1 MTAGRTHDT
10 CHNRMSRIAD
20 YYAGKAVFV
29 TGATGLV
36 GRVLVEKLLR
46 DVPQVRRLYLL
57 IRPKGRKVGRLRSV
71 EERLDADFLA
81 SSLFDTLRRLK
92 GDAFLPFIHQ
102 KVVAVE
108 GDLGQDRLGLNEDM
122 YSTLQEDVEVIVNCA
137 AVVKFDAP
145 LDAALELNALAPLRL
160 LELARGCK
168 HPVILAHVSTCYVSG
183 PRDGLVAEAP
193 LDPGR
198 SVASPGG
205 TRARPYDVDREVL
218 ALKAEV
224 ARLEAHSRRPWR
236 RLLFRWQ
243 AGRLRARRGQDRD
256 GRVAGH
262 ERVRHEWVERRLC
275 AAGIRW
281 SRRRGWSDTYTFTK
295 AMGEQLL
302 ARHHGDV
309 TTLVLRPSIVE
320 STLEQP
326 VPGWLAGM
334 RMADPIV
341 IAYGRGIVTEF
352 PGDARVLL
360 DIIPVDMLVNTLLA
374 AVAQARRPGELSV
387 YQVATGTENPMLLGR
402 FSDLVSERYR
412 EDSLQ
417 TWDGP
422 ARELPWFRWLAPAPF
437 MRRRRY
443 RLAWLRALEMLAG
456 SMAWT
461 AWGERMRSSVGS
473 RRATLERVHRYAT
486 LLIPYT
492 TLACHYAS
500 DNTRQLW
507 ESVDPEDREDFAFD
521 VKSIDW
527 TRYVRDTHI
536 TGLKRYV
543 LKLGPRSLD
552 GAQTSAAQPTV
563 RLAGSR

>member
-1 MTAGRTHDT
+1 
-10 CHNRMSRIAD
+10 MSRIAD

-71 EERLDADFLA
+71 EERLDGDFLA
-81 SSLFDTLRRLK
+81 SSLFDTLRRQK

-108 GDLGQDRLGLNEDM
+108 GDLGRERLGLSEDW
-122 YSTLQEDVEVIVNCA
+122 YRTLQEDVQIIVNCA

-145 LDAALELNALAPLRL
+145 LDAALELNALGPLRL

-168 HPVILAHVSTCYVSG
+168 HPVILVHVSTCYVSG
-183 PRDGLVAEAP
+183 ARAGVVAEAP
-193 LDPGR
+193 LDHGR
-198 SVASPGG
+198 SVASSGE
-205 TRARPYDVDREVL
+205 THARPYDVDREVL
-218 ALKAEV
+218 ALKAVIAGIE
-224 ARLEAHSRRPWR
+224 ARSRRPWR
-236 RLLFRWQ
+236 RWLFRWQ
-243 AGRLRARRGQDRD
+243 AGRLRARRGQDGD
-256 GRVAGH
+256 GRAAGH

-275 AAGIRW
+275 AAGIRR
-281 SRRRGWSDTYTFTK
+281 SRCHGWSDTYTFTK

-302 ARHHGDV
+302 ARHHGDIPI
-309 TTLVLRPSIVE
+309 LVLRPSIVE

-326 VPGWLAGM
+326 VPGWLTGM

-341 IAYGRGIVTEF
+341 IAYGRGLVTEF
-352 PGDARVLL
+352 PGDARVVL

-374 AVAQARRPGELSV
+374 AVPRAHRPGGPSV
-387 YQVATGTENPMLLGR
+387 YQVATGSENPILLGT

-422 ARELPWFRWLAPAPF
+422 PRALPWFRWLPPGPF
-437 MRRRRY
+437 LRRLRY
-443 RLAWLRALEMLAG
+443 RLAWLGALELLPAG
-456 SMAWT
+456 MAWT
-461 AWGERMRSSVGS
+461 PWGERMRSALRS
-473 RRATLERVHRYAT
+473 RRAALARLHRYAA

-492 TLACHYAS
+492 TLPCRYLSA
-500 DNTRQLW
+500 NTRQLW
-507 ESVDPEDREDFAFD
+507 EGLDPQDRADFNFD
-521 VKSIDW
+521 VMSIDW
-527 TRYVRDTHI
+527 ARYVRDTHI

-543 LKLGPRSLD
+543 LKLAPRADQPTPVSRRRH
-552 GAQTSAAQPTV
+552 GSTASIATSASPTI
-563 RLAGSR
+563 APST